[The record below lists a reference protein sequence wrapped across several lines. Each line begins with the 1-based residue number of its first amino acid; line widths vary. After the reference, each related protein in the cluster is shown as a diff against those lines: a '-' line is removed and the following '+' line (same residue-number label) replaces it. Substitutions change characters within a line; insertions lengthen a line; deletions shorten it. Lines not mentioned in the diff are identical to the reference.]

1 METDLARKAAKVSAD
16 MPENI
21 DSRSRLLDAA
31 EILFADKG
39 YNGISTRDIAALAK
53 VNLGSIPYYFGTKEN
68 LLKEVLMRRVL
79 PRIKEQR
86 ENLLALMKK
95 SEKPKLEDV
104 VYATLEPAFRESRAH
119 TAFGK
124 LAGKLATDST
134 PEVRKIMNELYDPRK
149 LVFPKALRAACPEL
163 GSEEFNWRIMCFY
176 GVMFY
181 VLADTGRMQTV
192 AGSDFDTSQPET
204 ALKYVLPFVVA
215 GFKAPPGKKQ
225 AEKKKK

>member
-1 METDLARKAAKVSAD
+1 MARKAAKVSAD

-134 PEVRKIMNELYDPRK
+134 PEVRKIMNELYDPRT